1 MTANDNMP
9 DPDGDLADA
18 ASIRA
23 HYHKEG
29 YVVLRRV
36 IPAELCD
43 QAKLIFEQEVKTY
56 KKPLYRWSTQPEL
69 HVFDEHGHMLNALLN
84 VHSLD
89 DTYFLRIKSAVL
101 SILAHK
107 KLCEIVR
114 TLTGEDAILV
124 QTIYFESN
132 QATPAHH
139 DSYYVDSSVLGRMIG
154 AWVAVEDIHPDA
166 EQFYICPG
174 SHKLDTPKNSGEFD
188 VAFHHVQ
195 YQAFVE
201 EMIKT
206 YKLERRTPVMQ
217 KGDVIFWTAKTIHG
231 SLAARD
237 PSASRSSITGHF
249 IPASTSLVHMQKIP
263 RKLDVRHVN
272 DVLVHFPK
280 DQTKFKNRLIY
291 SVETHFPRLFSL
303 LKRVAIKALIK

>member
-1 MTANDNMP
+1 MAA
-9 DPDGDLADA
+9 DGSMSNPYSDLADA

-23 HYHKEG
+23 YYHKEG
-29 YVVLRRV
+29 YVVLRRL

-43 QAKLIFEQEVKTY
+43 QARLTFEQEVKIY
-56 KKPLYRWSTQPEL
+56 KKPLYRWSTHPEL
-69 HVFDEHGHMLNALLN
+69 HVFDEHGHMMNALLN

-89 DTYFLRIKSAVL
+89 DTHFPRIKAAIL

-107 KLCEIVR
+107 NLCEVIR
-114 TLTGEDAILV
+114 TLTGEEAILV

-132 QATPAHH
+132 RATPAHQ

-154 AWVAVEDIHPDA
+154 VWVAVEDIHPDA

-188 VAFHHVQ
+188 VAFHHTQ
-195 YQAFVE
+195 YKATVE
-201 EMIKT
+201 EMIET
-206 YKLERRTPVMQ
+206 YKLERHAPVMQ

-237 PSASRSSITGHF
+237 SSARRSSLTGHF
-249 IPASTSLVHMQKIP
+249 IPASTSLLHMQKIQ
-263 RKLDVRHVN
+263 RKLDVRRVN
-272 DVLVHFPK
+272 EVLVHFPK
-280 DQTKFKNRLIY
+280 DQTKLKYRLMY
-291 SVETHFPRLFSL
+291 SAETHFPRLFSL
-303 LKRVAIKALIK
+303 LKRVAIKAFLK